1 MTASLWINTHSFLPV
16 YWLKTIYYWQSFIL
30 LLLDK
35 NDSSNMYFTFRWI
48 LILFKREFSMTDIM
62 RLWEVSIQHIT
73 GCRRLCRCVYQFLW
87 RNQVKMGQDVII
99 LLRFNGAGRLTI
111 SLTDRQLRVLG
122 TLEASC
128 LKDCIDSCWFKF

>member
-99 LLRFNGAGRLTI
+99 LLRFNGAGRLMI
-111 SLTDRQLRVLG
+111 SLHGQTTKSLRNFGSKLFEG
-122 TLEASC
+122 LH
-128 LKDCIDSCWFKF
+128 WFLLI